1 MRSNTDDDIVME
13 TYLNFVTASNS
24 TMANI
29 VQALSNINYS
39 FATILPH
46 NSNLY
51 RNQNNIFHSKYN

>member
-24 TMANI
+24 TMSNI
-29 VQALSNINYS
+29 VQAISNINYS

-51 RNQNNIFHSKYN
+51 RNQIL